1 MEYMELEEEKRKK
14 VSYLAL
20 NELTEDEKKCLQTAE
35 TILQKIAGIYIGAR
49 HNLQMADMVDIST
62 EWQAEMAGLYR
73 SAANTLTDLRNCII

>member
-14 VSYLAL
+14 VSCLAL

-49 HNLQMADMVDIST
+49 HNPQMADMVDIST
-62 EWQAEMAGLYR
+62 EMAGLYR
-73 SAANTLTDLRNCII
+73 SAANTLADLSTNL